1 MLIFSVY
8 LILHTNQEVLM
19 IMIVLFQLRYQTPKL
34 IQFCTCIVTKFMMH
48 GPCGVANPKSPC
60 MVNGSCSKNFPKDYV
75 EETYAGP
82 DGYPHYRRRNT
93 RRCINKS
100 GVLLDNK
107 YVVPYNPYLL
117 IQYNAHIIVEICS
130 SVQSCKYLY
139 KYVYKGPD
147 MASIAVEKDQKNDE
161 IKKFVNSWFITAS
174 ECMWRFFGFD
184 IHGQSPSVQCLAV
197 HEEDKH
203 TVVFNE
209 QKPQQALEKEK
220 KTTLLAWF
228 ELNWEDERAHVL
240 KYHEIPQK
248 YVWDE
253 KKRKWKEQKR
263 GKMIGHVYTTNLKQS
278 AMRI

>member
-1 MLIFSVY
+1 
-8 LILHTNQEVLM
+8 
-19 IMIVLFQLRYQTPKL
+19 
-34 IQFCTCIVTKFMMH
+34 MMH
-48 GPCGVANPKSPC
+48 GPCGVVNPKSPC
-60 MVNGSCSKNFPKDYV
+60 MGNGSFSKNFPKDYV
-75 EETYAGP
+75 EETYTGP

-93 RRCINKS
+93 RRYINKS

-107 YVVPYNPYLL
+107 YVVPYNPYFL
-117 IQYNAHIIVEICS
+117 IQYNAHINVEICS

-147 MASIAVEKDQKNDE
+147 MASIAVEKYQKNDE
-161 IKKFVNSWFITAS
+161 IKKFVNSRFITAS

-184 IHGQSPSVQCLAV
+184 IHGQSPSVQHLAV

-228 ELNWEDERAHVL
+228 ELNEEDERAHVL
-240 KYHEIPQK
+240 KYHEIP
-248 YVWDE
+248 E
-253 KKRKWKEQKR
+253 KCL
-263 GKMIGHVYTTNLKQS
+263 G
-278 AMRI
+278 